1 MKSRKKIDKQPRLG
15 EQDLEWLL
23 DQRQS
28 LYRLANKIDWNY
40 FEDEFG
46 SLYSELGRPA
56 KPIRLMVGL
65 TLLKY
70 IENLSD
76 EVVVERWVQ
85 NPYYQ
90 YFCGERFFQWKLP
103 CDPTDFV
110 YFRKRIGE
118 GGAQKILKASMD
130 LHREQIGKEDE
141 VVADTTVQEKNITF
155 PTDTKL
161 RVKVIEYLWKMAE
174 ECSVQYYHSY
184 KRTVPKLLARLR
196 TRSNRLVA
204 KRRKAKNKLKTL
216 AGRLLREFERKA
228 SSGWQLIYAEELELM
243 KAVLRQKRTDKNKI
257 YSLHEPEV
265 NCIAKGK
272 VAKPWEFGNKV
283 SVITTRDSNIIVGA
297 MSFEDNLYDG
307 DTLSEAL
314 TQVQVLSGN
323 RPKSCL
329 VDRGYRG
336 RSWEGATKVVIPCSA
351 KKTDSYYLQKKH
363 RKRMARRAA
372 IEPIIGH
379 LKSDFRVGRNFLKG
393 LTGDSM
399 NILLASAAYN
409 YKKWMREASFLLK
422 LLFERLGISNLTSYS
437 IYVPEP
443 I

>member
-15 EQDLEWLL
+15 EQDLEWML
-23 DQRQS
+23 DQRQP
-28 LYRLANKIDWNY
+28 LYRLAKEIDWEV
-40 FEDEFG
+40 FEREFG
-46 SLYSELGRPA
+46 SLYSEMGRPA
-56 KPIRLMVGL
+56 KAIRLMVGL

-76 EVVVERWVQ
+76 EIVVERWVQ

-90 YFCGERFFQWKLP
+90 YFCGERFFQWSMP

-118 GGAQKILKASMD
+118 VGAQKILKASLD
-130 LHREQIGKEDE
+130 LHAEQISEEE

-161 RVKVIEYLWKMAE
+161 RVKVIERLWKMADE
-174 ECSVQYYHSY
+174 SGVQYYHSY
-184 KRTVPKLLARLR
+184 KQTVPRLLARLR
-196 TRSNRLVA
+196 TRSNRLVSE
-204 KRRKAKNKLKTL
+204 RRKARKRLKTL
-216 AGRLLREFERKA
+216 AGRLLREYQRKA
-228 SSGWQLIYAEELELM
+228 SSGWRLIYAEELELM
-243 KAVLRQKRTDKNKI
+243 ERVLEQSRYSKNKV
-257 YSLHEPEV
+257 YSLHEPKV

-272 VAKPWEFGNKV
+272 VARPYEFGNKV
-283 SVITTRDSNIIVGA
+283 SVVTTRDSNVIVGA
-297 MSFEDNLYDG
+297 MSFKDNLYDG
-307 DTLSEAL
+307 DTLPEVLWQVEHL
-314 TQVQVLSGN
+314 TGK

-336 RSWEGATKVVIPCSA
+336 NIWVGSTRIDLPTPARKNDSA
-351 KKTDSYYLQKKH
+351 YLRKKH

-379 LKSDFRVGRNFLKG
+379 LKMHFRVGRNYLSG
-393 LTGDSM
+393 LVGDSM
-399 NILLASAAYN
+399 NIQLACAAYN
-409 YKKWMREASFLLK
+409 YRKWMREASFLLK
-422 LLFERLGISNLTSYS
+422 MLIERLGISNPSS
-437 IYVPEP
+437 FMIVASAP